1 MSATT
6 ACPRTPPQA
15 AIARANWDTVSK
27 VKPRLP

>member
-1 MSATT
+1 MSATA